1 MKVSHLLKGIISMNK
16 REKIVHAAMEVFKE
30 KGIEKTKISDIVKLA
45 GIAQGTYYLYFPS
58 KLSVMPA
65 IAEIMVEKSIAA
77 VKSEVQKD
85 APFQEQLAQIVE
97 AIFKVTRDY
106 REILALIYA
115 GLASTEHIREWETV
129 YQPFYSWISEFLK
142 EAKES
147 GIIRDSIQVER
158 TSKLFI
164 GLIEIAAEQ
173 IYLYD
178 HRQDDQAD
186 IQKAEVLEFLK
197 HALGIQE

>member
-1 MKVSHLLKGIISMNK
+1 MMDK
-16 REKIVHAAMEVFKE
+16 REKIIKAAIEVFKE

-65 IAEIMVEKSIAA
+65 IAEVMVEKTIAA
-77 VKSEVQKD
+77 VKEEVHDD
-85 APFQEQLAQIVE
+85 APFSARLAQVVD
-97 AIFKVTRDY
+97 AIFMITRDY

-115 GLASTEHIREWETV
+115 GLASTEHIKEWETV
-129 YQPFYSWISEFLK
+129 YEPFYSWISQFLS
-142 EAKES
+142 EAKAS

-164 GLIEIAAEQ
+164 GLVESAAEQ

-178 HRQDDQAD
+178 NRQDDQAEV
-186 IQKAEVLEFLK
+186 QKAEVLDFLT
-197 HALGIQE
+197 HALRIQE

>member
-1 MKVSHLLKGIISMNK
+1 MNK
-16 REKIVHAAMEVFKE
+16 KEKIVHAAIEVFKE

-65 IAEIMVEKSIAA
+65 IAEVMVEKSIAA
-77 VKSEVQKD
+77 VKNKVPEN
-85 APFQEQLAQIVE
+85 APFSEQLAQVVE
-97 AIFKVTRDY
+97 AIFQVTRDY

-115 GLASTEHIREWETV
+115 GLASTEHMKEWETV
-129 YQPFYSWISEFLK
+129 YQPFYSWISEFLEK
-142 EAKES
+142 AKAS
-147 GIIRDSIQVER
+147 GVIRDSIRVER
-158 TSKLFI
+158 VSKLLI
-164 GLIEIAAEQ
+164 GFIEIAAEQ

-178 HRQDDQAD
+178 HRQDDQAE
-186 IQKAEVLEFLK
+186 IQKQEVLELLK

>member
-1 MKVSHLLKGIISMNK
+1 MDK
-16 REKIVHAAMEVFKE
+16 REKIIKAAIEVFKE

-65 IAEIMVEKSIAA
+65 IAEVMVEKTIAA
-77 VKSEVQKD
+77 VKEEVQD
-85 APFQEQLAQIVE
+85 DTAFSARLAQVVD
-97 AIFKVTRDY
+97 AIFMITRDY

-115 GLASTEHIREWETV
+115 GLASTEHIKEWETV
-129 YQPFYSWISEFLK
+129 YKPFYSWISQFLS
-142 EAKES
+142 EAKAS

-164 GLIEIAAEQ
+164 GLVESAAEQ

-178 HRQDDQAD
+178 NRQDDQAEV
-186 IQKAEVLEFLK
+186 QKAEVLDFLT
-197 HALGIQE
+197 HALRIQE

>member
-1 MKVSHLLKGIISMNK
+1 MNK
-16 REKIVHAAMEVFKE
+16 KEKIVLAAMEVFKE

-65 IAEIMVEKSIAA
+65 IAEVMVEKSIAS
-77 VKSEVQKD
+77 VKNEVDDK
-85 APFQEQLAQIVE
+85 APFIEQLGQIVE

-115 GLASTEHIREWETV
+115 GLASTDHIKEWETV
-129 YQPFYSWISEFLK
+129 YQPFYSWISDFLSK
-142 EAKES
+142 AKNAGTIRES
-147 GIIRDSIQVER
+147 VQVER
-158 TSKLFI
+158 TSKLLI

-178 HRQDDQAD
+178 HRQDDQAE

-197 HALGIQE
+197 HALGIQEK

>member
-1 MKVSHLLKGIISMNK
+1 MDK
-16 REKIVHAAMEVFKE
+16 REKIIKAAIEVFKE

-65 IAEIMVEKSIAA
+65 IAEVMVEKTIAA
-77 VKSEVQKD
+77 VKEEVQDD
-85 APFQEQLAQIVE
+85 AAFSARLAQVVD
-97 AIFKVTRDY
+97 AIFMITRDY

-115 GLASTEHIREWETV
+115 GLASTEHIKEWETV
-129 YQPFYSWISEFLK
+129 YEPFYSWISQFLS
-142 EAKES
+142 EAKAS

-158 TSKLFI
+158 ISKLFI
-164 GLIEIAAEQ
+164 GLVESAAEQ

-178 HRQDDQAD
+178 NRQDDQAEV
-186 IQKAEVLEFLK
+186 QKAEVLDFLT
-197 HALGIQE
+197 HALRIQE

>member
-1 MKVSHLLKGIISMNK
+1 MNK
-16 REKIVHAAMEVFKE
+16 REKIVHAAIEVFKE

-65 IAEIMVEKSIAA
+65 IAEVMVEKTIAG
-77 VKSEVQKD
+77 VKDKVQED
-85 APFQEQLAQIVE
+85 APFTTKLEQVID
-97 AIFKVTRDY
+97 AIFMITSDY

-115 GLASTEHIREWETV
+115 GLASTEHIKEWETV
-129 YQPFYSWISEFLK
+129 YQPFYSWISQFLN
-142 EAKES
+142 EAKTS
-147 GIIRDSIQVER
+147 GVIRHTIHVER

-164 GLIEIAAEQ
+164 GLVESAAEQ

-178 HRQDDQAD
+178 NRQDDQAA

-197 HALGIQE
+197 HGLGIKE